1 MHPRIHLNIL
11 FTDYLLIVCMCVYV
25 CACFQIEQVIEKLK
39 SQLAEKGEELNKF
52 REEHNIQVRGE
63 KDTDRTNADQSS
75 TSSSSGVLVS
85 STKT

>member
-1 MHPRIHLNIL
+1 MHS
-11 FTDYLLIVCMCVYV
+11 LLIGCMCVYV
-25 CACFQIEQVIEKLK
+25 CACIFWAYSTCFQIEQVIEKLK